1 MLVSINDFMPLILS
15 MLVLLVLFIVIAVIC
30 ALLLRRIFPASFNR
44 FLIGAC
50 SLLGLYIWVF
60 PMNMGFYEFFR
71 SIF

>member
-1 MLVSINDFMPLILS
+1 MLVSINDIMPLILS

-30 ALLLRRIFPASFNR
+30 ALLLSRIFPASLNR

-50 SLLGLYIWVF
+50 SLFGLYIWFF

>member
-1 MLVSINDFMPLILS
+1 MLVSVNDFMPLILS
-15 MLVLLVLFIVIAVIC
+15 MLVLLALFLVISLIG
-30 ALLLRRIFPASFNR
+30 ALFLRRIFPASFNR

-50 SLLGLYIWVF
+50 SLLGIYIWVF

>member
-1 MLVSINDFMPLILS
+1 MLVSVNDFMPLILS
-15 MLVLLVLFIVIAVIC
+15 MLVLLTLFIAIALIG
-30 ALLLRRIFPASFNR
+30 ALILRKIFPPSINR

-50 SLLGLYIWVF
+50 SLFGLYIWVS

>member
-1 MLVSINDFMPLILS
+1 MLVSVNDFMPLILS
-15 MLVLLVLFIVIAVIC
+15 MLVLLFLFLVISLIG
-30 ALLLRRIFPASFNR
+30 ALLLRRVFPTSFNR